1 MTLELLSG
9 EKANRTHVRMRL
21 GDGTMIS
28 NPTDDFKKNTL
39 RALPTLLEKLAYIC
53 SLQTKDGMYRHWG
66 LSRVFGEKKAHQ
78 ALEALHAE
86 MAAELTHL
94 PIREI
99 YEEYERASRQSV
111 NPQMLKPESLELKT
125 PANDDELLSAHLQL
139 IQHSIVSVA
148 EQ

>member
-1 MTLELLSG
+1 
-9 EKANRTHVRMRL
+9 MRL

-39 RALPTLLEKLAYIC
+39 RALPTLVEKLAYIC
-53 SLQTKDGMYRHWG
+53 SLQTKDGTYKHWG

-86 MAAELTHL
+86 FATELTHL

-99 YEEYERASRQSV
+99 YEEYERASRQSA
-111 NPQMLKPESLELKT
+111 NPQLLNPESLELKA

-139 IQHSIVSVA
+139 IQHSIASVA
-148 EQ
+148 ER